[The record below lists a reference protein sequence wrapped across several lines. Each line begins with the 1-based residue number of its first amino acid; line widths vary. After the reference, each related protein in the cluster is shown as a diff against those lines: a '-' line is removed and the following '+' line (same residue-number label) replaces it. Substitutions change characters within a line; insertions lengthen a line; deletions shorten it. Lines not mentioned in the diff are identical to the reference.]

1 MLHVIPI
8 PAFSDNYIWLII
20 NPANNQAA
28 CVDPGD
34 AAPVIQYC
42 DQNNITLCDILIT
55 HHHPDHTGGVAELA
69 EHYNTPVYG
78 PAQELIPNCQHPLKE
93 GDQIKLINLD
103 DLELRI
109 IDIPGHTS
117 GHIAFIGNGW
127 VFCGDTLF
135 AAGCGRIFEG
145 TPQQMFESLN
155 KFKTLDP
162 NTHVFCGHE
171 YTLANL
177 KFAQSVEPNNTD
189 IKERITAEKKTR
201 DVNKPTLPST
211 IAKELKTNPFLR
223 ADSPE
228 IISSAEHYRG
238 QKLMQPADVFA
249 TVREMKDNF

>member
-1 MLHVIPI
+1 MLQVIPV

-20 NPANNQAA
+20 NSANNQAA

-34 AAPVIQYC
+34 ATPVLQYC
-42 DQNNITLCDILIT
+42 DQNSITLCAILIT

-69 EHYNTPVYG
+69 EHYSIPVYG
-78 PAQELIPNCQHPLKE
+78 PAQESIPNCEHPLKE
-93 GDQIKLINLD
+93 GDQIKIKNLD
-103 DLELRI
+103 DLKLRI
-109 IDIPGHTS
+109 IDIPGHTR

-145 TPQQMFESLN
+145 TPQQMFDSLN

-162 NTHVFCGHE
+162 STQVFCGHE

-177 KFAQSVEPNNTD
+177 TFAQSVEPNNKD
-189 IKERITAEKKTR
+189 IQNKMVLIQKMR
-201 DVNKPTLPST
+201 DENKPTLPST
-211 IAKELKTNPFLR
+211 ISEELKTNPFLR

-228 IISSAEHYRG
+228 IIASAQNYRG
-238 QKLMQPADVFA
+238 QSLTQPVDVFA
-249 TVREMKDNF
+249 TVREMKNNF